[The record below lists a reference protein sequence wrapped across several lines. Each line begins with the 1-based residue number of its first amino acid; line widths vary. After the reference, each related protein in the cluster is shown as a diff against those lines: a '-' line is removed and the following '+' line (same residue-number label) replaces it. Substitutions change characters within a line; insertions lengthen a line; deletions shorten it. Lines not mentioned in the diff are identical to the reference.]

1 MCQVLPFLMF
11 NTIFNQLY
19 SYASTIITPPFCHGC
34 GLFLSQETIFCN
46 DCWKQ
51 VSPVAPTV
59 VPITLQKSV
68 TVYALGAYSFPLKK
82 LILAKNHQSIATSA
96 LIGHALWQKTLLP
109 SLSFDYIV
117 PIPLHWTRR
126 CWRGFNQSEE
136 IARIISKQSQKKI
149 VSALKRHKKTV
160 FQAECKK
167 DERIK
172 NLEGAFSLI
181 VDKKFIND
189 KTILLV
195 DDLLTTGTTL
205 AQAAQLLYK
214 AGAKNV
220 IAIVGAKA
228 I

>member
-1 MCQVLPFLMF
+1 ML
-11 NTIFNQLY
+11 NTILNQLY

-34 GLFLSQETIFCN
+34 GLFLLQETVFCN
-46 DCWKQ
+46 DCCKQ
-51 VSPVAPTV
+51 VSPVAPTII
-59 VPITLQKSV
+59 PITLQKSV
-68 TVYALGAYSFPLKK
+68 TAYALGTYVFPLKK
-82 LILAKNHQSIATSA
+82 LILAKNHQSIAASA
-96 LIGHALWQKTLLP
+96 LLGHALWQKTLLP

-126 CWRGFNQSEE
+126 CWRGFNQAEE
-136 IARIISKQSQKKI
+136 ISRVICTYSQKNI
-149 VSALKRHKKTV
+149 LHALKRHKKTV

-167 DERIK
+167 NERIK

-181 VDKKFIND
+181 VDAIMVKD

-205 AQAAQLLYK
+205 AQAAHLLYK

-220 IAIVGAKA
+220 IAVVGAKA
-228 I
+228 V